1 MCNVFKPTSA
11 FLLVLALASTSR
23 AAGGAT
29 PQTLQTLMRLRG
41 GAEAGKGDP
50 RWIVQD
56 RQDGK
61 NVGSWHWEERDMMM
75 WAREQLPELA
85 LGARGEMSD
94 FEGFSGHFEVT
105 NIT

>member
-1 MCNVFKPTSA
+1 M
-11 FLLVLALASTSR
+11 
-23 AAGGAT
+23 
-29 PQTLQTLMRLRG
+29 
-41 GAEAGKGDP
+41 
-50 RWIVQD
+50 QD

-85 LGARGEMSD
+85 LGARGEISD